1 MQNSTDKFIW
11 IGQLNYTAEIEK
23 FGMKDAKSIATPVN
37 TAVKLVKAREGD
49 ELADVSIRVSSRQSP
64 IFLHNDTP

>member
-1 MQNSTDKFIW
+1 MGELYNFLGVKSCRILKISLLW
-11 IGQLNYTAEIEK
+11 IGQLNYTAKIIEK

-49 ELADVSIRVSSRQSP
+49 ELADVS
-64 IFLHNDTP
+64 T

>member
-1 MQNSTDKFIW
+1 MQNSTDKSIW

-37 TAVKLVKAREGD
+37 TAVKLVKARED
-49 ELADVSIRVSSRQSP
+49 ELADVS
-64 IFLHNDTP
+64 T